1 MKPHRFM
8 ISIAQTLIVMMLLTL
23 CGTHLVAA
31 QGELPP
37 TYRDLPLLI
46 RDEVGARWTGMGGAC
61 MALVDDG
68 SAAFWNPAGLGKIK
82 RIEIVGGMNW
92 RDNTIETEYY
102 GNPNTSTVSRTRFE
116 NLAFSYPFPTYR
128 GSFVLT
134 GSVYRQTSYEKYLNR
149 WTGVG
154 DDFIQDIETSDV
166 ALTAW
171 SGAFA
176 IQLSQ
181 SMFLGAEAHFNT
193 GDMKMK
199 ETYFPWGA
207 CPQPGGIFE
216 QTSSLGGYGGKL
228 GFVYLPHPIAS
239 LGMVL
244 KLPERISVRGSE
256 VITSN
261 HDPCED
267 LYQSIRYD
275 IDFPYTFGF
284 GLGFTPDNFMIGFDL
299 VHTDWRQLRFPGK
312 VRDPVTG
319 QYYYDATTDLRAGV
333 EYSIPIQNPVRVW
346 AGYAYVPME
355 LNLFIIEK
363 NRSRF
368 SLGAGI
374 LVEESLTIDFTWQRT
389 TSERKHLESF
399 YSEKQ
404 EIDRAIITLA
414 FRF

>member
-1 MKPHRFM
+1 MGRPL
-8 ISIAQTLIVMMLLTL
+8 IAVVLLTL
-23 CGTHLVAA
+23 CGVSLAAA
-31 QGELPP
+31 QGEIPP
-37 TYRDLPLLI
+37 TFRDLPLMI

-68 SAAFWNPAGLGKIK
+68 SAAYWNPAGLGKIR
-82 RIEIVGGMNW
+82 RIEILGGMNW
-92 RDNTIETEYY
+92 RDNTIDTEYY
-102 GNPNTSTVSRTRFE
+102 GNPNTSSVSRTRFE
-116 NLAFSYPFPTYR
+116 NLAVSYPFPTYR
-128 GSFVLT
+128 GSFVIA
-134 GSVYRQTSYEKYLNR
+134 GSVHRQTSYEKYLNR
-149 WTGVG
+149 WAEVG
-154 DDFIQDIETSDV
+154 DDFYQDIETSDV
-166 ALTAW
+166 ALTSW

-207 CPQPGGIFE
+207 CPEPGGIFE
-216 QTSSLGGYGGKL
+216 QTSELGGYGGKL
-228 GFVYLPHPIAS
+228 GFVYVPHPMAS
-239 LGMVL
+239 MGMVL
-244 KLPERISVRGSE
+244 KLPERISVKGSE

-284 GLGFTPDNFMIGFDL
+284 GLGFTPYDFTIGFDL

-312 VRDPVTG
+312 VRDEETG
-319 QYYYDATTDLRAGV
+319 RYYYDATTDLRVGV
-333 EYSIPIQNPVRVW
+333 EYSIPIENPVRVW
-346 AGYAYVPME
+346 AGYAYVPLE

>member
-1 MKPHRFM
+1 MKPHRLVTSM
-8 ISIAQTLIVMMLLTL
+8 AKSLIVVVLLTL
-23 CGTHLVAA
+23 SVAHPVAA
-31 QGELPP
+31 QGEIPP
-37 TYRDLPLLI
+37 TYRDLPLLV
-46 RDEVGARWTGMGGAC
+46 REEVGARWTGMGGAC
-61 MALVDDG
+61 IALVDDG

-102 GNPNTSTVSRTRFE
+102 GSPNTSSVSRTRFE
-116 NLAFSYPFPTYR
+116 NLGFSYPFPTYR
-128 GSFVLT
+128 GSFVLA

-149 WTGVG
+149 LAVVNRDT
-154 DDFIQDIETSDV
+154 IQDIETSDV

-176 IQLSQ
+176 LQLSQ
-181 SMFLGAEAHFNT
+181 SVFLGAEAHFNT

-199 ETYFPWGA
+199 ETYYPWGA
-207 CPQPGGIFE
+207 CPWPGGIFE
-216 QTSSLGGYGGKL
+216 QTSTLGGYGGKL
-228 GFVYLPHPIAS
+228 GFVYLPHPMAS

-244 KLPERISVRGSE
+244 KLPERISVNGSE

-261 HDPCED
+261 YDPCED
-267 LYQSIRYD
+267 LYQSIKYD
-275 IDFPYTFGF
+275 IDLPYSIGF

-346 AGYAYVPME
+346 AGYAYVPLE

-368 SLGAGI
+368 SLGAGV

-389 TSERKHLESF
+389 MSERKHVESS